1 MRGAQR
7 ALCLLLVA
15 SASLAALYLHLWAPK
30 GPPSVDLRRP
40 PPERLPPPLPPSAR
54 AYPHVPFRLKEEV
67 MELLPRNGCSC
78 EAEAEA
84 GLALP
89 LHRRLFGPGPAGL
102 DFASAFAPGE
112 RPRQLRLRERE
123 YRNYRNRVQT
133 PADRLLIV
141 PANSPLEYPAQG
153 VEVRPLQTVLVPGLS
168 LQAPA
173 RNRYQVNLT
182 ASLGTLAVAAEV
194 EGVALQGEGQPHLSL
209 AAAHLDHLNRQLQFV
224 TYTNTQFH
232 PDTADIVQFST
243 DGHSAAFAIR
253 IRHPPTPRLYGPGS
267 AGDSD
272 GDSDS
277 DSDSGGDGGYNIS
290 ALVTVATKTF
300 LRYDKLRGLIASI
313 RRFYPSVTIVVADD
327 SQRPEPLAGPHLE
340 HYLMPFGKGWFAGR
354 NLAVSQVTTKYVLWV
369 DDDFIFTARTR
380 LEKLVDVLERTS
392 LDLVGG
398 AVREITGYT
407 TTYRQRLS
415 VRGGGAGGDCLRTRP
430 GFHHRLAGFPA
441 CVVTDGVVNFFL
453 ARTDKSSS
461 STAWGCCT
469 WARARTWWWTTRPSW
484 RCPGGARRA
493 SGSTTATATRPPA
506 TTACASSSASSSS
519 RTASSAWPATS
530 GATGRGH
537 PGDTGPGRPGP
548 PALPWCRPRGTP
560 RAAGG
565 GHPRGDTGPPPP
577 RLSPVTGRT
586 KDIADRAADPPGPG
600 HRWPALGVAGPLAL
614 PWCHPRG
621 AGTEVAPGHHPQ
633 RSHWPRDAPRTSRTG
648 PLTSP
653 GHQRGPHQGSL
664 LPATPRCPQGHR
676 PPRATP
682 AASPEPQPWATTPVP
697 PPQGHHSRASS
708 PLGHPWGGSAPFGP
722 PHGPPPPP
730 PGGHW
735 CDTGV
740 AAPGPLPL
748 RATSRVTPR
757 GPPPVGHPQDLPR
770 PVATPR
776 VTPQGHH

>member
-7 ALCLLLVA
+7 ALCLLLLA
-15 SASLAALYLHLWAPK
+15 SASLAALLLHLWAPK

-40 PPERLPPPLPPSAR
+40 PPRAAAAPPGAPRPR
-54 AYPHVPFRLKEEV
+54 YPHVPFRVKEEV

-102 DFASAFAPGE
+102 DFASAFSPGE
-112 RPRQLRLRERE
+112 RPRQLRERERE

-194 EGVALQGEGQPHLSL
+194 EGVALRGEGQPHLSL

-272 GDSDS
+272 GDGDS
-277 DSDSGGDGGYNIS
+277 DSDSGDGGEHRGYNIS

-453 ARTDKSSS
+453 ARTDKVRQV
-461 STAWGCCT
+461 GF
-469 WARARTWWWTTRPSW
+469 
-484 RCPGGARRA
+484 
-493 SGSTTATATRPPA
+493 
-506 TTACASSSASSSS
+506 
-519 RTASSAWPATS
+519 
-530 GATGRGH
+530 
-537 PGDTGPGRPGP
+537 D
-548 PALPWCRPRGTP
+548 
-560 RAAGG
+560 
-565 GHPRGDTGPPPP
+565 P
-577 RLSPVTGRT
+577 RLRRVAHLEFFIDG
-586 KDIADRAADPPGPG
+586 
-600 HRWPALGVAGPLAL
+600 LGVLHVGSCEDVVVDHASKLAL
-614 PWCHPRG
+614 PWR
-621 AGTEVAPGHHPQ
+621 
-633 RSHWPRDAPRTSRTG
+633 RSEGERQYNRYRY
-648 PLTSP
+648 
-653 GHQRGPHQGSL
+653 
-664 LPATPRCPQGHR
+664 
-676 PPRATP
+676 P
-682 AASPEPQPWATTPVP
+682 AARDDSVRLKQRLFFFKNRFKCMA
-697 PPQGHHSRASS
+697 G
-708 PLGHPWGGSAPFGP
+708 
-722 PHGPPPPP
+722 
-730 PGGHW
+730 
-735 CDTGV
+735 D
-740 AAPGPLPL
+740 
-748 RATSRVTPR
+748 
-757 GPPPVGHPQDLPR
+757 
-770 PVATPR
+770 
-776 VTPQGHH
+776 

>member
-30 GPPSVDLRRP
+30 GPPTVDLRRP
-40 PPERLPPPLPPSAR
+40 RPERLPPPLPPPAR

-89 LHRRLFGPGPAGL
+89 LRRRLFGPGPGGL

-194 EGVALQGEGQPHLSL
+194 EGVALRGEGQAHLSL

-253 IRHPPTPRLYGPGS
+253 IRHPPMPRLYGPGT
-267 AGDSD
+267 ASD
-272 GDSDS
+272 
-277 DSDSGGDGGYNIS
+277 GYNIS

-327 SQRPEPLAGPHLE
+327 SQRPEPLSGPHLE

-369 DDDFIFTARTR
+369 DDDFIFTPRTR

-453 ARTDKSSS
+453 ARTDKVRQV
-461 STAWGCCT
+461 GF
-469 WARARTWWWTTRPSW
+469 
-484 RCPGGARRA
+484 
-493 SGSTTATATRPPA
+493 
-506 TTACASSSASSSS
+506 
-519 RTASSAWPATS
+519 
-530 GATGRGH
+530 
-537 PGDTGPGRPGP
+537 D
-548 PALPWCRPRGTP
+548 
-560 RAAGG
+560 
-565 GHPRGDTGPPPP
+565 P
-577 RLSPVTGRT
+577 RLRRVAHLEFFIDG
-586 KDIADRAADPPGPG
+586 
-600 HRWPALGVAGPLAL
+600 LGVLHVGSCEDVVVDHASKLAL
-614 PWCHPRG
+614 PWR
-621 AGTEVAPGHHPQ
+621 
-633 RSHWPRDAPRTSRTG
+633 RSEGERQYNRYRY
-648 PLTSP
+648 
-653 GHQRGPHQGSL
+653 
-664 LPATPRCPQGHR
+664 
-676 PPRATP
+676 P
-682 AASPEPQPWATTPVP
+682 AARDDS
-697 PPQGHHSRASS
+697 
-708 PLGHPWGGSAPFGP
+708 
-722 PHGPPPPP
+722 
-730 PGGHW
+730 
-735 CDTGV
+735 
-740 AAPGPLPL
+740 L
-748 RATSRVTPR
+748 RLKQRLFFFKNRFKCMA
-757 GPPPVGHPQDLPR
+757 GD
-770 PVATPR
+770 
-776 VTPQGHH
+776 